1 MVYIGNIPY
10 LCIVIFKR
18 NHATNLRKRNKMTI
32 TNKNKTKMDWL
43 VENWL
48 KIWAVGVFI
57 VGVIG
62 IKIMLEISR
71 DKE

>member
-1 MVYIGNIPY
+1 
-10 LCIVIFKR
+10 
-18 NHATNLRKRNKMTI
+18 
-32 TNKNKTKMDWL
+32 MDWL